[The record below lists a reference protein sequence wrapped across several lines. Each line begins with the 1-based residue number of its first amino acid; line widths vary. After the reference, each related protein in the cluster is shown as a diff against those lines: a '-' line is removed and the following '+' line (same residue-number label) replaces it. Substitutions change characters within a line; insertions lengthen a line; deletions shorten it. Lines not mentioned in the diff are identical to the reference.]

1 VDRDTAH
8 PNSASHCTPRLIFIE
23 LGRTPT
29 FVLAL
34 EKISRYAVRM
44 DSAELEA
51 LLNRLAHGECFL
63 ALPIIT
69 RAQLTFPLHECVDRP
84 NLPCPACELFSTK
97 PKLLA
102 S

>member
-1 VDRDTAH
+1 VDRDTTRPHRAPH
-8 PNSASHCTPRLIFIE
+8 YPPALIFLE
-23 LGRTPT
+23 LGRAPT

-69 RAQLTFPLHECVDRP
+69 RAQVNFPLHECVDRP